1 MYAADMAE
9 YARAMSQDNET
20 EMTRLR
26 RCLGQALREEVT
38 ERQRRML
45 LLYYGEGQN
54 MTEIGQLLGV
64 NKSTVS
70 RTIRR
75 GEKRLQRCVRYGA
88 GRLLRESEGEA

>member
-1 MYAADMAE
+1 MAE
-9 YARAMSQDNET
+9 YARAMAPDNGS
-20 EMTRLR
+20 EMSRLR
-26 RCLGQALREEVT
+26 RDLGRALREEVT

-45 LLYYGEGQN
+45 LLYYAEGLN
-54 MTEIGQLLGV
+54 MTEIGQRLGV

-88 GRLLRESEGEA
+88 ARLLRENGGP